1 VSILAFACATRETRT
16 TGFAGLTGAR
26 GLLPR
31 EVRPQ
36 VGGARVVKQMTDIP
50 ANKPPYESALPE
62 RERCP

>member
-1 VSILAFACATRETRT
+1 MSILAFTSATRESRT
-16 TGFAGLTGAR
+16 AGFAGLTGAR

-36 VGGARVVKQMTDIP
+36 VGGAHVVKHMTDIP
-50 ANKPPYESALPE
+50 ANKPSYESALPE